1 MPVEGLIYVISIII
15 YELGLFLGS
24 GAYDYSK
31 KGTKMDIEFLQ
42 EFIGREFYHLGPR
55 SNVGK

>member
-1 MPVEGLIYVISIII
+1 MTVLCLIYVVSIII
-15 YELGLFLGS
+15 YALSLFLGS

-31 KGTKMDIEFLQ
+31 KGTRMDIEFLQ

>member
-1 MPVEGLIYVISIII
+1 MCLIYVISIVI
-15 YELGLFLGS
+15 YELSLFLGS